1 MAKGLIERLWD
12 DGRRARKT
20 QEVLDARFGPGA
32 SEIEEVLKS
41 GYDAIIFAGQF
52 RGQRAVFKQFLRG
65 DCAGTVQRMEEEL
78 GFLHNHLGD
87 GTCRV
92 NRILAALPRDGL
104 AILEYIP
111 ADRVSLVLKADDPQK
126 RADVLALCGAW
137 LATVAPLRTEMRRL
151 GRTRLERQF
160 DDLNLHALSA
170 QDKDLVQGLT
180 QAARALGKQIKGTH
194 VSHAIAHGDFAPV
207 NMMSDGRTIWAVDIQ
222 GATRFPL
229 ARIVARFL
237 VAKDIYA
244 ARPAARRWGL
254 DADDLR
260 CFAPER
266 ILPDP
271 ELAAVLPFFV
281 AQQFVRRFVSSYPQ
295 RGGHPVARARLE
307 TCLNDLEAA

>member
-12 DGRRARKT
+12 DGHRALEI
-20 QEVLDARFGPGA
+20 QEVLDARFGPGM
-32 SEIEEVLKS
+32 SEIDEVLKS
-41 GYDAIIFAGQF
+41 GDDAIIFAGLF

-65 DCAGTVQRMEEEL
+65 DGAETVLRMEEEL
-78 GFLHNHLGD
+78 RFLYSRLG
-87 GTCRV
+87 GGLCRV
-92 NRILAALPRDGL
+92 NQLLAALPEDGL
-104 AILEYIP
+104 AVLEYVP
-111 ADRVSLVLKADDPQK
+111 ADRVSLILKADDPQK
-126 RADVLALCGAW
+126 RTDVLALCGTW
-137 LATVAPLRTEMRRL
+137 LATVAPLRTDMRRL
-151 GRTRLERQF
+151 GRSRLDRQF
-160 DDLNLHALSA
+160 EDLNLQELSA
-170 QDKDLVQGLT
+170 QDRDLVQDLIH
-180 QAARALGKQIKGTH
+180 AARTLSKRIKGSQ

-237 VAKDIYA
+237 VAKDIYSARQA
-244 ARPAARRWGL
+244 AQKWGL

-266 ILPDP
+266 ILPKV
-271 ELAAVLPFFV
+271 ELTAVFPFFV

-295 RGGHPVARARLE
+295 RGGNPVARMRLE